1 VNASSVEPNL
11 GSKNY
16 GYLGLVITN
25 EECTN
30 MPNAESFIV
39 PIYLDQLKIPVT
51 AIPIEVL

>member
-1 VNASSVEPNL
+1 MNASSVEPNL